1 MVDMLSPQAETQLN
15 QMISELEKQN
25 GTEIAVVT
33 VPQTKP
39 SPTPK
44 VFTTELFNT
53 WGIGK
58 KGKDNGILFLI
69 SKGDRRTEIETGY
82 GIEGILP
89 DAKVGNI
96 LRTQVTPQFKKGNFE
111 AGIIA
116 GTKALIQELGTDGSG
131 ADNSNINSLESNN
144 EVPEQSEDTI
154 NDFIWG
160 IFWSFISALLI
171 GLFTLI
177 SSVKDFV
184 NLLSGKSSRRSF
196 WDSSSSNDYSS
207 YSSSDDSSSSSDF
220 GGGESD
226 GGGGGDGW

>member
-1 MVDMLSPQAETQLN
+1 M
-15 QMISELEKQN
+15 
-25 GTEIAVVT
+25 
-33 VPQTKP
+33 
-39 SPTPK
+39 
-44 VFTTELFNT
+44 
-53 WGIGK
+53 
-58 KGKDNGILFLI
+58 
-69 SKGDRRTEIETGY
+69 
-82 GIEGILP
+82 
-89 DAKVGNI
+89 
-96 LRTQVTPQFKKGNFE
+96 
-111 AGIIA
+111 
-116 GTKALIQELGTDGSG
+116 GTDGSG

-177 SSVKDFV
+177 SSVNDFV